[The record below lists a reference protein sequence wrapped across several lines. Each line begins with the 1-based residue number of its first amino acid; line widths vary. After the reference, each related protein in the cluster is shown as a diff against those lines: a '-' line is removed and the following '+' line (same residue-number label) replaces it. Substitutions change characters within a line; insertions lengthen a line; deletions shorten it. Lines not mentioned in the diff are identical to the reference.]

1 MTKFQ
6 DTGYLKGSQYAGA
19 DKLSARIR
27 LHDTY
32 TVSHIDL
39 HRWLF
44 DIMLAAVGSTAKV
57 LEVGTGRGDLWK
69 KNAVPDM
76 RLEETAKIERG
87 ETTTKGRVP
96 TPEKEKF
103 GRIPHGWEITLTDL
117 SAGMLV
123 DNKAHLGD
131 LSARF
136 RYGEADVHALP
147 YPAQTFDAVLAN
159 YMLYHAA
166 DLPKAI
172 RELRRVLKPSGVLFA
187 MTNGE
192 RHMRELNQFVERSGM
207 AQGVESSGL
216 MNVRLAFSLQNGIE
230 SLETAFNDVVRLDFP
245 TELHVTEVQPV
256 LDYIASA
263 LDDPETAMSGAAW
276 LALAR
281 MLEVRLAEQ
290 GVIRISKE
298 TGLFIAR

>member
-1 MTKFQ
+1 MSRFQ
-6 DTGYLKGSQYAGA
+6 DTSYLKGSQYAGA
-19 DKLSARIR
+19 DNLSARIK
-27 LHDTY
+27 LHDLY

-39 HRWLF
+39 HRWMF
-44 DIMLAAVGSTAKV
+44 DIMLSALGSTAKV

-69 KNAVPDM
+69 KNAVPDL
-76 RLEETAKIERG
+76 RLEETAKIEREG
-87 ETTTKGRVP
+87 AVKGKLPVA
-96 TPEKEKF
+96 EKDKF
-103 GRIPHGWEITLTDL
+103 GRIPNGWEITLTDL

-136 RYGEADVHALP
+136 RYGEADVHSLP
-147 YPAQTFDAVLAN
+147 YPTDTFDAVIAN

-172 RELRRVLKPSGVLFA
+172 RELRRVLKPGGVLFA

-192 RHMRELNQFVERSGM
+192 RHMREINQFVDRAGLGK
-207 AQGVESSGL
+207 GVEAAGL
-216 MNVRLAFSLQNGIE
+216 MNSRLTFSLQNGAE
-230 SLETAFNDVVRLDFP
+230 ALEPAFEDVIRLDFP

-256 LDYIASA
+256 LDYIASVF
-263 LDDPETAMSGAAW
+263 DNPDEAMSGAAG

-298 TGLFIAR
+298 TGLFVAR